1 MGCLW
6 TLLAR
11 YQIDR
16 CSLGSLKKR
25 GGGAHLCH
33 VTKTTAVWTERAT
46 REELRQVG
54 YRYFNRIHVL
64 NSRLYKV
71 VCILNIF

>member
-1 MGCLW
+1 MSICG
-6 TLLAR
+6 
-11 YQIDR
+11 
-16 CSLGSLKKR
+16 GSTKCVVEGEWSKKGG